1 MRTLAKE
8 ARIAQFVRAERERAA
23 LEWAA
28 DAIKEQ
34 DGGDMTTDTG
44 WKSEEAL
51 AHWLTIRA
59 MAGIQDAD
67 CG

>member
-1 MRTLAKE
+1 MLTDAKE
-8 ARIAQFVRAERERAA
+8 VPKLTDQERAA

-28 DAIKEQ
+28 DAILEQ
-34 DGGDMTTDTG
+34 DVGDITTETG

-51 AHWLTIRA
+51 AHWLTIQTMLDDENAR
-59 MAGIQDAD
+59 